1 MRAPSPFLV
10 SLVLVLLPG
19 APSLAQAGKRDSTA
33 AVEAL
38 VAGVSRP
45 VDCVRAIEELAR
57 LGSGA
62 VAPLFESLCASA
74 EGDALLGA
82 LRTATIHG
90 GLARLPRDEVLA
102 LLARETRATGNEYRR
117 EAGLDLL
124 GRLDGRG
131 DLKLALELGSS
142 GEPGSPPGTRLRAA
156 LERALLGM
164 CERDGGTVRSLAALF
179 ARVPAV
185 AQAVIA
191 AVLRQAGG
199 EAAAS
204 LLAAQLGG
212 AGAEA
217 DGILLLEL
225 GEIGRRRGAS
235 DDLLVLERVRGILG
249 YPDPRLRVLACLALE
264 TLRDHE
270 AVPDLV
276 VLLDDDDSNLRRRAH
291 AALRSLT
298 RLRFPAESEQWLAW
312 LSDGLAWWDERAEPC
327 RIALVSGTPVEA
339 AASVQE
345 LARQR
350 LFVHHA
356 VSILALA
363 LQRTEPDIVKS
374 ACRALATMPE
384 RVTERALL
392 TVVTHPDP
400 TVAAEARAALARC
413 ERARS
418 STFRPSPTL
427 PRLRSSLP

>member
-1 MRAPSPFLV
+1 MPTSSFALG
-10 SLVLVLLPG
+10 LVLVLLPG
-19 APSLAQAGKRDSTA
+19 APRFAQQDARNPAA
-33 AVEAL
+33 AVEAV
-38 VAGVSRP
+38 VAGVERP
-45 VDCVRAIEELAR
+45 ADFGRAIEELVR
-57 LGSGA
+57 LGSPA
-62 VAPLFESLCASA
+62 VAPLFEHLCASVK
-74 EGDALLGA
+74 GDAPLGE
-82 LRTATIHG
+82 LRTAAIQG
-90 GLARLPRDEVLA
+90 ALARLPRDEVLA
-102 LLARETRATGNEYRR
+102 LLTRETRAADNEHRR

-142 GEPGSPPGTRLRAA
+142 GDLESPPGPALLAA

-164 CERDGGTVRSLAALF
+164 CEHDESAVRSLAGLF
-179 ARVPAV
+179 ARVAPA

-191 AVLRQAGG
+191 AVVRQAGG

-204 LLAAQLGG
+204 LLAAQLGS
-212 AGAEA
+212 AGVDA

-225 GEIGRRRGAS
+225 GEIGCREESGE
-235 DDLLVLERVRGILG
+235 DTLVLERVRGLLG
-249 YPDPRLRVLACLALE
+249 HPDSRLRVLACMALE
-264 TLRDHE
+264 KLRDHE

-276 VLLDDDDSNLRRRAH
+276 VLLDDDDPNLRLRAH

-298 RLRFPAESEQWLAW
+298 RLRFPADSETWLAW

-327 RIALVSGTPVEA
+327 RVALVSGTPAEA

-345 LARQR
+345 LAHQR
-350 LFVHHA
+350 LFVQHA
-356 VSILALA
+356 ASILALA
-363 LQRTEPDIVKS
+363 LQRPEPDVVKS

-392 TVVTHPDP
+392 TVVAHPDP
-400 TVAAEARAALARC
+400 TIAAEARAALKRC
-413 ERARS
+413 QHARS